1 MRHLAATTLTL
12 LALAAPAAA
21 AQAEIWTRSIAPSGR
36 AVEGSP
42 GGAAFLGDLDGDQV
56 ADLAL
61 PVEATG
67 IVEFRS
73 GADGGV
79 LGTLDPAVGFDGRIH
94 AVQDR
99 TGDGVAEFVAA
110 GSSELALIDPV
121 TGTDLW
127 RRAQP
132 STSLWVG
139 DVSIASIQDLDSD
152 GTPDLV
158 VGHAGEYF
166 RASNGVSGSGSR
178 GFVDLL
184 SGATGAPLLRIA
196 NPDGRFGFGGHVE
209 ALGDVDGDG
218 FQDLLIGS
226 NNFQWF
232 ASSGFP
238 SIPSIWSTRSGTLLH
253 DLEVSVAFP
262 TGSCWTR
269 SLFVGDVDG
278 DGAGD
283 VLVATED
290 HGRAAIHSGATG
302 AVIRQRFD
310 PTPFDG
316 AWSLAQV
323 RSSRAGSTLS
333 PAGDVDGDGVLD
345 VWIGSPMVR
354 VSAGGFGQWIDR
366 GPGRVDL
373 ISGRTLETLDTI
385 VGADR
390 DGEFGGGVLA
400 APDLNG
406 DGDGDL
412 LVWTTNAASNGGWR
426 LQALDT
432 TDGSGPPRV
441 SCLPNGPSGGR
452 IGWAGS
458 TSLSGPA
465 PSITLASAPG
475 AATALLAAGTRSA
488 FDATAWGTTCIGGPL
503 TRVAIS
509 ATGGGGSTTVPVP
522 TGGLLAGEGRTYQW
536 FWRDGAGG
544 LESSDAVSVTFLP

>member
-1 MRHLAATTLTL
+1 MRHLAATSLAL
-12 LALAAPAAA
+12 VALVALAAPAAV
-21 AQAEIWTRSIAPSGR
+21 AQAEIWTRSTAPSGR

-56 ADLAL
+56 ANLAL

-73 GADGGV
+73 GADGDV

-99 TGDGVAEFVAA
+99 TGDGVREFFAA

-158 VGHAGEYF
+158 VGHAGESF

-184 SGATGAPLLRIA
+184 SGATGASLLRIA

-209 ALGDVDGDG
+209 AFVDGDG

-226 NNFQWF
+226 NNFLWF

-253 DLEVSVAFP
+253 DLEVSLAFP

-269 SLFVGDVDG
+269 SLSVGDVDG

-290 HGRAAIHSGATG
+290 QGRAAIHSGATG
-302 AVIRQRFD
+302 ALIR
-310 PTPFDG
+310 
-316 AWSLAQV
+316 
-323 RSSRAGSTLS
+323 
-333 PAGDVDGDGVLD
+333 
-345 VWIGSPMVR
+345 
-354 VSAGGFGQWIDR
+354 
-366 GPGRVDL
+366 
-373 ISGRTLETLDTI
+373 
-385 VGADR
+385 
-390 DGEFGGGVLA
+390 
-400 APDLNG
+400 
-406 DGDGDL
+406 
-412 LVWTTNAASNGGWR
+412 
-426 LQALDT
+426 
-432 TDGSGPPRV
+432 
-441 SCLPNGPSGGR
+441 
-452 IGWAGS
+452 
-458 TSLSGPA
+458 
-465 PSITLASAPG
+465 
-475 AATALLAAGTRSA
+475 
-488 FDATAWGTTCIGGPL
+488 
-503 TRVAIS
+503 
-509 ATGGGGSTTVPVP
+509 
-522 TGGLLAGEGRTYQW
+522 
-536 FWRDGAGG
+536 
-544 LESSDAVSVTFLP
+544 